1 MDIHMRQLINF
12 FHYLIIIPRIK
23 SRLGKINIVLNELK
37 RDVSK
42 NRDWLGIISE
52 KGFDLRLMQ
61 YVQVHSLL
69 DFSLCGLAGREMS
82 DSELKACVFFCAS
95 LPLYDDFFD
104 KSNLSEVEIKCLM
117 QAPEDFTPKTHVQG
131 LFIYLLR
138 EVYKNLPNPKLFGGY
153 FEQLYYGQEE
163 SKKLVDPSLSINEV
177 EKIAF
182 EKGGYS
188 ALLFRSI
195 LKHPLIEGEEDALYQ
210 LGAVGQILDDLFDLW
225 DDLDDGINTVVTK
238 FEKDFTPV
246 VNRYLDEV
254 EKLKSSF
261 KSLNYSQKDKD
272 KFIRE
277 LMLMVNGGT
286 LCCKHYLKLQKINGG
301 NFDVHEIGRAAMV
314 CDMEKKNNWLKMI
327 KLSIANA

>member
-1 MDIHMRQLINF
+1 MRPLSNF
-12 FHYLIIIPRIK
+12 FHYLFILPRVK
-23 SRLGKINIVLNELK
+23 FRLNRINKVLKNLKKEVGKNPEWA
-37 RDVSK
+37 S
-42 NRDWLGIISE
+42 IISS
-52 KGFDLRLMQ
+52 KSFDLRLTQ

-69 DFSLCGLAGREMS
+69 DFSLCGLAGRKMS
-82 DSELKACVFFCAS
+82 NDELKACVYFCAC

-104 KSNLSEVEIKCLM
+104 KSDLSEKEIRDLM
-117 QAPEDFTPKTHVQG
+117 SVPDHFKPNNAVQE

-138 EVYKNLPNPKLFGGY
+138 IVYQNLPDASLFGRY

-163 SKKLVDPSLSINEV
+163 SKKLSNANLSRAEV

-182 EKGGYS
+182 QKGGYS

-195 LKHPLIEGEEDALYQ
+195 LKHPLIANEEKALYQ

-225 DDLDDGINTVVTK
+225 DDLEEGINTVVTK
-238 FEKDFTPV
+238 FNHDFTPIF
-246 VNRYLDEV
+246 NQYLSEV

-261 KSLNYSQKDKD
+261 QKLSYTQKNKD

-286 LCCKHYLKLQKINGG
+286 LCGQHYLKLQEKNGG
-301 NFDVHEIGRAAMV
+301 VFDIQKIGREALV
-314 CDMEKKNNWLKMI
+314 CDMEKKSNWLKMI
-327 KLSIANA
+327 KQSILNA